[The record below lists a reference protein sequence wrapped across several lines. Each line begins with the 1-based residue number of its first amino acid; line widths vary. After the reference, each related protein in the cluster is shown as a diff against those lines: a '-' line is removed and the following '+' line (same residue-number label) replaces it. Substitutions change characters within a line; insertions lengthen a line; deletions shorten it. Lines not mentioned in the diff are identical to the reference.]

1 MELGS
6 LIGFGQLGLYF
17 GLVYL
22 FVRRYGSHLNNVDKW
37 TAIWFGF
44 DGLCHLLFEGAYVL
58 FTLIGPIKN
67 VKALIALPWNEYA
80 KADFRWN
87 QYDPTVL
94 SLELLT
100 VLVAGPMA
108 LAIVWAIITNNKW
121 RHPLQLIICVCE
133 LYGGWMTFGP
143 EWVIG
148 SPNIDA
154 SNFTYLWLYLTI
166 PNGVWVAIPVYLA
179 WESIKHYFELL
190 EGKKVPKSPKAKVV
204 PAAAKP
210 VDAEPIAV
218 ASPIASAAPKSPR
231 GRKPVKK

>member
-1 MELGS
+1 M
-6 LIGFGQLGLYF
+6 
-17 GLVYL
+17 
-22 FVRRYGSHLNNVDKW
+22 
-37 TAIWFGF
+37 
-44 DGLCHLLFEGAYVL
+44 
-58 FTLIGPIKN
+58 
-67 VKALIALPWNEYA
+67 
-80 KADFRWN
+80 
-87 QYDPTVL
+87 
-94 SLELLT
+94 
-100 VLVAGPMA
+100 VLVRGPYPETPA
-108 LAIVWAIITNNKW
+108 FKPANPQKL
-121 RHPLQLIICVCE
+121 
-133 LYGGWMTFGP
+133 TFVDFP
-143 EWVIG
+143 FAEWVIG